1 MRKIRSSTT
10 EIFESAT
17 LISSKL
23 NNPSDSWFF
32 KSLYYFTSNNK
43 LNVRKKKILFL
54 VFVNC
59 IHFFDFLC
67 LFTIQ
72 SNIYH
77 TCFSILHIINFFF
90 PEKYIFHNTISEL
103 HSKSSTSVLFSKTI
117 IISTFQNI
125 TLIIFSYRKYFS
137 AKTFYPKS
145 YCSTRLIIKAF
156 IFRSLY
162 QSFAGKNYIWCQD
175 FYWWQQFIFYHQL
188 CFCFSTKYEFLKYA
202 GLRIS
207 LEYVI

>member
-10 EIFESAT
+10 GIFESAT

-59 IHFFDFLC
+59 IHCFDFLC

-90 PEKYIFHNTISEL
+90 PKNTSFIIPFLNYILNHLLQFYFLKQLSFQH
-103 HSKSSTSVLFSKTI
+103 FQ
-117 IISTFQNI
+117 FQNI

-145 YCSTRLIIKAF
+145 YCSTRLIIKTF

-175 FYWWQQFIFYHQL
+175 FYWWQ
-188 CFCFSTKYEFLKYA
+188 
-202 GLRIS
+202 
-207 LEYVI
+207 

>member
-10 EIFESAT
+10 GIFESAT

-77 TCFSILHIINFFF
+77 TCFSIWHHEIFF

-117 IISTFQNI
+117 IISTFSI
-125 TLIIFSYRKYFS
+125 SKYYS
-137 AKTFYPKS
+137 HH
-145 YCSTRLIIKAF
+145 I
-156 IFRSLY
+156 
-162 QSFAGKNYIWCQD
+162 
-175 FYWWQQFIFYHQL
+175 QL
-188 CFCFSTKYEFLKYA
+188 
-202 GLRIS
+202 
-207 LEYVI
+207 